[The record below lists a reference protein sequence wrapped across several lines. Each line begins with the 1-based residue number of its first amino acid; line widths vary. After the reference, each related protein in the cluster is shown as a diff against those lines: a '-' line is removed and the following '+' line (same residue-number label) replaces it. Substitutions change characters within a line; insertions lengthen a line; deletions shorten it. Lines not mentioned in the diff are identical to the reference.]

1 MFFYLSK
8 ILWFFAA
15 PSNLMV
21 VATGLALLALYFG
34 FRRISRGLLW
44 MVVIFAVFFGLGP
57 GGQILLSPLENRFP
71 QLPADFPAPTGF
83 IVLGGGVD
91 EVVSTARGS
100 AELSEAGTRMT
111 ASAALAYRYPNARIV
126 FTGGSGRILGGDVS
140 EADVARRIY
149 TSLGIAP
156 ERMTFEEE
164 SRNTWENAV
173 FTRDL
178 IKPKP
183 GEVWVLVTSA
193 YHMPRSMGLFRKAGF
208 PVVPAPVDYATRGT
222 WYDFIRPS
230 AETSLGLRR
239 TDRAVREYIGLVAY
253 YLSGK
258 SDALFP
264 AP

>member
-21 VATGLALLALYFG
+21 VATALALLALYAG
-34 FRRISRGLLW
+34 FQRIARCVLLA
-44 MVVIFAVFFGLGP
+44 VVVLAIFFGLGP

-71 QLPADFPAPTGF
+71 QLPDDFPAPTGF

-100 AELSEAGTRMT
+100 SELSDAGTRMT

-126 FTGGSGRILGGDVS
+126 FSGGSGRILGGDVS
-140 EADVARRIY
+140 EAEVARRIY
-149 TSLGIAP
+149 TSLGIAAD
-156 ERMTFEEE
+156 RMTLEEE

-178 IKPKP
+178 VKPKP
-183 GEVWVLVTSA
+183 GEVWLLVTSA
-193 YHMPRSMGLFRKAGF
+193 YHMPRSMGLFRQAGF
-208 PVVPAPVDYATRGT
+208 PVVPCPVDYSTRGT

-258 SDALFP
+258 TDALFP
-264 AP
+264 KP

>member
-21 VATGLALLALYFG
+21 VGTALALAALYVGYHRFG
-34 FRRISRGLLW
+34 RRLLLT
-44 MVVIFAVFFGLGP
+44 VVVLVLIFGVGP

-71 QLPADFPAPTGF
+71 RLPDDFPAPTGI

-91 EVVSTARGS
+91 EVVSTARGT

-111 ASAALAYRYPNARIV
+111 ASAALAIRYPTARLV

-140 EADVARRIY
+140 EAEVARRIY
-149 TSLGIAP
+149 SGLGIAAD
-156 ERMTFEEE
+156 RMTFEEE

-183 GEVWVLVTSA
+183 GEVWLLVTSA
-193 YHMPRSMGLFRKAGF
+193 FHMPRSVGLFRQAGF
-208 PVVPAPVDYATRGT
+208 PVVPTPVDYATRGT
-222 WYDFIRPS
+222 WYDFVRPS
-230 AETSLGLRR
+230 NETSLGLRR

-258 SDALFP
+258 TDALFP
-264 AP
+264 GP